1 MAACSSSTSCSSASP
16 TRRRGRAA
24 HAQPEAAPPRPRAAT
39 LTSPSATPP
48 TSGAERLAGL
58 LGGAALVALHEPRL
72 GKEALTADGWR
83 RLLEYAKELV

>member
-1 MAACSSSTSCSSASP
+1 MGLLALRASLLP
-16 TRRRGRAA
+16 LTPIALGHVELPVGRMLLV
-24 HAQPEAAPPRPRAAT
+24 HLLLECLSNPSPRPR
-39 LTSPSATPP
+39 
-48 TSGAERLAGL
+48 GAERLAGL